1 MITLAR
7 NGVTLDLSD
16 RLIWTDE
23 YAWSP
28 VATEVRW
35 GTTGAVQIHVG
46 TRQAGRP
53 ITLDGRDIRQLAAN
67 ELRATFGVVPQVID
81 AARER
86 GLNVVDAT
94 CPYVKKVHVAAE
106 RLVREGYRVIVVG
119 EPGHPE
125 VEGILGHA
133 GDDAQVVSCT
143 ADADALSLKGKVG
156 LVVQTTQTAQNLAEV
171 VAAITPR
178 VQELRV
184 INTICAATSE
194 RQQAAATLANR
205 CDCMVIVGG
214 KNSGNT
220 RRLAQI
226 CADACERTHHIEEA
240 SELETAW
247 FTDAHHIGITA
258 GASTPQEHIER
269 AVARIK
275 ELCRE
280 SWTRPYPHTPPRWPI
295 TGAAATP
302 SRVRARSLKTCVPN
316 RPHGMWVSSRACAC
330 LRSTA
335 SS

>member
-1 MITLAR
+1 MGENVMNTAATASGQDTVPTIEIAAHAGTCYGVQRALDMALAAAPQAGESSQVHTLGPLIHNPIVVRELADA
-7 NGVTLDLSD
+7 GVGLADTLDDAAS
-16 RLIWTDE
+16 
-23 YAWSP
+23 
-28 VATEVRW
+28 
-35 GTTGAVQIHVG
+35 GTVI
-46 TRQAGRP
+46 
-53 ITLDGRDIRQLAAN
+53 IRAH
-67 ELRATFGVVPQVID
+67 GVVPQVIE

-86 GLNVVDAT
+86 GLTVVDAT

-133 GDDAQVVSCT
+133 GDDARVLSCA
-143 ADADALSLKGKVG
+143 ADADELPLKGKVG

-194 RQQAAATLANR
+194 RQQAAASLANR
-205 CDCMVIVGG
+205 CDCMIVVGG

-226 CADACERTHHIEEA
+226 CADACEHTHHIEEA
-240 SELETAW
+240 SELEAAW
-247 FTDAHHIGITA
+247 FADARHVGITA

-275 ELCRE
+275 ELCR
-280 SWTRPYPHTPPRWPI
+280 
-295 TGAAATP
+295 
-302 SRVRARSLKTCVPN
+302 
-316 RPHGMWVSSRACAC
+316 
-330 LRSTA
+330 
-335 SS
+335 

>member
-1 MITLAR
+1 MCENVMNTAATAAEEVVPTIEIAAHAGTCYGVQRALDMALAAAPQAEESARVHTLGPLIHNPIVVRELAEA
-7 NGVTLDLSD
+7 GVGLADTLDDAAS
-16 RLIWTDE
+16 
-23 YAWSP
+23 
-28 VATEVRW
+28 
-35 GTTGAVQIHVG
+35 GTVI
-46 TRQAGRP
+46 
-53 ITLDGRDIRQLAAN
+53 IRAH
-67 ELRATFGVVPQVID
+67 GVVPQVID

-86 GLNVVDAT
+86 GLTVVDAT

-133 GDDAQVVSCT
+133 GDDAQVVSCAAD
-143 ADADALSLKGKVG
+143 ADADALTLTGKVG

-171 VAAITPR
+171 VASITPR

-194 RQQAAATLANR
+194 RQQAAASLANR
-205 CDCMVIVGG
+205 CDCMVVVGG

-226 CADACERTHHIEEA
+226 CADVCEHTHHIEEA
-240 SELETAW
+240 SELEAAW
-247 FTDAHHIGITA
+247 FADARHIGITA

-275 ELCRE
+275 ELCR
-280 SWTRPYPHTPPRWPI
+280 
-295 TGAAATP
+295 
-302 SRVRARSLKTCVPN
+302 
-316 RPHGMWVSSRACAC
+316 
-330 LRSTA
+330 
-335 SS
+335 

>member
-1 MITLAR
+1 MSENVTNTTATVSGQATAPTIEIAAHAGTCYGVQRALDMALAAAPQAEECTQVHTL
-7 NGVTLDLSD
+7 GP
-16 RLIWTDE
+16 LIHN
-23 YAWSP
+23 P
-28 VATEVRW
+28 IVVRELAEA
-35 GTTGAVQIHVG
+35 GVG
-46 TRQAGRP
+46 TV
-53 ITLDGRDIRQLAAN
+53 IIRAH
-67 ELRATFGVVPQVID
+67 GVVPQVVD

-86 GLNVVDAT
+86 GLNVIDAT

-106 RLVREGYRVIVVG
+106 RLVREGYHVVVVG

-133 GDDAQVVSCT
+133 GNDAQVVSCA
-143 ADADALSLKGKVG
+143 ADANALPLKGKVG

-194 RQQAAATLANR
+194 RQQAAATLAKR
-205 CDCMVIVGG
+205 CDCMVVVGG

-226 CADACERTHHIEEA
+226 CADACEHTHHIEEA
-240 SELETAW
+240 SEIQAAW

-275 ELCRE
+275 ELCR
-280 SWTRPYPHTPPRWPI
+280 
-295 TGAAATP
+295 
-302 SRVRARSLKTCVPN
+302 
-316 RPHGMWVSSRACAC
+316 
-330 LRSTA
+330 
-335 SS
+335 